1 MAPAYDLGFGL
12 EHLQEQVR
20 DGTTYKEKMEKE
32 TEDRWNEMK
41 EMAIEHLKSCS
52 GPGPK
57 VLRTVVLDHDRMSG
71 LHFHSTARTE
81 EIQVWN

>member
-1 MAPAYDLGFGL
+1 MAPVYDLRLGL
-12 EHLQEQVR
+12 EHIQEQVR
-20 DGTTYKEKMEKE
+20 DGSAYKEKMEKE
-32 TEDRWNEMK
+32 TEDRWSEMK

-71 LHFHSTARTE
+71 MHFRSTARTE